1 MSKGTTYEQDVL
13 KLVRDQLSR
22 GNLAID
28 PNLCRVRHKP
38 NYFSRDRGKD
48 IIFDVS
54 IEVSRKTAT
63 EPYWIWIWES
73 KNYSHTVPVDDV
85 EEFHAKLS
93 QVGADRTKGSMI
105 TSVGYDPG
113 SVEFARSK
121 GIGLWRFIPRGSL
134 VCLMED
140 SCEVQDSN
148 ILCALTTPDTTAFR
162 SYGFFYGLTCN
173 GRFTT
178 DREELLRHEFED
190 AL

>member
-13 KLVRDQLSR
+13 NKVQDELNRGNFGIDQNLSR
-22 GNLAID
+22 
-28 PNLCRVRHKP
+28 VWHKP
-38 NYFSRDRGKD
+38 KYFSKDRNRHITFD
-48 IIFDVS
+48 IS
-54 IEVSRKTAT
+54 IEVFRKDAVK
-63 EPYWIWIWES
+63 PYWIWIWES
-73 KNYSHTVPVDDV
+73 KNYSHKVPVDDV

-93 QVGADRTKGSMI
+93 QVGADCTKGSMI
-105 TSVGYDPG
+105 TPVGFDPG
-113 SVEFARSK
+113 SVEFARSN
-121 GIGLWRFIPRGSL
+121 GIGLWRFIPQGSL

-148 ILCALTTPDTTAFR
+148 ILCALTTPDTMAFR
-162 SYGFFYGLTCN
+162 FYGFFYGLTCD

>member
-1 MSKGTTYEQDVL
+1 MSKGTTYEQDVFNKVQDEL
-13 KLVRDQLSR
+13 NR
-22 GNLAID
+22 GKFGID
-28 PNLCRVRHKP
+28 PNLSHVRRKP
-38 NYFSRDRGKD
+38 KYFSKDRNKHITFD
-48 IIFDVS
+48 IS
-54 IEVSRKTAT
+54 IEVFRKNAV

-73 KNYSHTVPVDDV
+73 KNYSHKVPVDDV

-93 QVGADRTKGSMI
+93 QIGVDRTKGSMI
-105 TSVGYDPG
+105 TPVGFDPG
-113 SVEFARSK
+113 SVEFARSN
-121 GIGLWRFIPRGSL
+121 GIGLWRLIPQSSP

-162 SYGFFYGLTCN
+162 YYGFFYGLTCD

-178 DREELLRHEFED
+178 DREDLLRHEFED

>member
-13 KLVRDQLSR
+13 KLVQDQLNR
-22 GNLAID
+22 GNLGID
-28 PNLCRVRHKP
+28 PNFCRVRHKP
-38 NYFSRDRGKD
+38 NYFSQDRGKD

-54 IEVSRKTAT
+54 IEVSRRTAT

-93 QVGADRTKGSMI
+93 QVGADHTKGSMI

-121 GIGLWRFIPRGSL
+121 GIGLWRFIPQGSL

-148 ILCALTTPDTTAFR
+148 ILCALITPDTTAFR
-162 SYGFFYGLTCN
+162 SYGFFYGLTCD

>member
-13 KLVRDQLSR
+13 NKVQDELNR
-22 GNLAID
+22 GNFGID
-28 PNLCRVRHKP
+28 QNLSRVRHKP
-38 NYFSRDRGKD
+38 NYFSKDRNRHITFD
-48 IIFDVS
+48 IS
-54 IEVSRKTAT
+54 IEVSRKDAVK
-63 EPYWIWIWES
+63 PYWIWIWES

-105 TSVGYDPG
+105 TPVGFDPG
-113 SVEFARSK
+113 SVEFARSN
-121 GIGLWRFIPRGSL
+121 GIGLWRFIPQDSL
-134 VCLMED
+134 LCLMED

-162 SYGFFYGLTCN
+162 SYGFFYGLTCD

-178 DREELLRHEFED
+178 DREELLRHEFEG